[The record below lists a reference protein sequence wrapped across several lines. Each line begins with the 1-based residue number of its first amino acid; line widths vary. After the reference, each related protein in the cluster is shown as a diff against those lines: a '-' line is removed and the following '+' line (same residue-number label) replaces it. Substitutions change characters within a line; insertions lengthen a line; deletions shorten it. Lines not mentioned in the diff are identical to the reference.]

1 MSHTPTPWNL
11 HWPDEFFEKTPQDAV
26 AMFEFGPGD
35 WGSFWVVAHNGVNRD
50 SEPPYKRADPEAD
63 MKFIQRAVN
72 SHDALV
78 AAVKAA
84 KKHLNQ
90 REFDAYDRLECIA
103 QLDAALALAE
113 PKETDK

>member
-78 AAVKAA
+78 AAVKEIKDILTHDDCAS
-84 KKHLNQ
+84 
-90 REFDAYDRLECIA
+90 RDAMRALSVAI
-103 QLDAALALAE
+103 AALALAE